1 MVRTQLDMK
10 LGAIAAI
17 ILDYAAVAFVVGVL
31 ALDRWLGIRSGIT
44 LDTVLVVVIAL
55 AAAAWLAG
63 SRFQRRLASDISAR
77 TDANPV
83 YCPVTRHPTNS
94 RET

>member
-1 MVRTQLDMK
+1 VRSQLDMK
-10 LGAIAAI
+10 LGAIAAV

-31 ALDRWLGIRSGIT
+31 VLDRWLGIRSGIV
-44 LDTVLVVVIAL
+44 LDTMFVVVVAL

-63 SRFQRRLASDISAR
+63 TRLQGGLARDISAR

-83 YCPVTRHPTNS
+83 PSPRTRHPTNS
-94 RET
+94 RKN